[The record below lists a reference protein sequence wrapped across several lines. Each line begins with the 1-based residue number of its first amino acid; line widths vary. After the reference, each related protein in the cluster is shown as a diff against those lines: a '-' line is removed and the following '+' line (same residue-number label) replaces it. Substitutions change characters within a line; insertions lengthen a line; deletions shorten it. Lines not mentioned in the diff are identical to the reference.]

1 MLMSIRNHDKHQ
13 KKTTQSGKETD
24 KDIFRHGKLSLKKII
39 NSKKKLYAEEKIEEN
54 KTFGP
59 KELWRALKFLKTL
72 EFEIVNVGD
81 NLKLKE
87 SGTVSFDSKKN
98 ANIFCRFFSNLAD

>member
-13 KKTTQSGKETD
+13 KKITQSGKETD

-54 KTFGP
+54 KTNP

-87 SGTVSFDSKKN
+87 SGTVSFNSKKN
-98 ANIFCRFFSNLAD
+98 ANIFCRFSSNLAD